1 MRGPQVTSAVVGVG
15 SSRKG
20 NTTVMGWLEYTSLNV
35 KKAPSDY
42 QGYVSIP
49 PYHYFD
55 PPMKNTRS
63 LGAVWFSRRP
73 TKQGS

>member
-55 PPMKNTRS
+55 LPMKNTRS
-63 LGAVWFSRRP
+63 LEDVWFSRKP
-73 TKQGS
+73 TKQGC